1 MDTGVQP
8 AQKQPAQKQPAQ
20 DRRRRVVSYA
30 QQRAGR
36 MTAGQQRAWE
46 RNWDQLGR
54 RIDELPE
61 GPLDIAEWFGRTA
74 PVVLEIGSGMGE
86 STAVMAA
93 QAPGVDHLAVEV
105 YQPGLAQLLQRAEQ
119 AGLTNLRLLRGDAQ
133 DLLTE
138 HIAVERLRGVRI
150 YFPDPWPKRRHHK
163 RRLVRPEFVRL
174 VATRLAPGGVLHL
187 ATDWQPYATEMLA
200 ACAGEPALRNAA
212 GTGYAER
219 PAERPVT
226 KFEQRALDE
235 GRTVRDLL
243 FIRI

>member
-1 MDTGVQP
+1 MQP
-8 AQKQPAQKQPAQ
+8 AQN
-20 DRRRRVVSYA
+20 RGHRRVVSYA

-36 MTAGQQRAWE
+36 MTPGQQRAWE

-61 GPLDIAEWFGRTA
+61 GPLDIAAWFGRTA

-105 YQPGLAQLLQRAEQ
+105 YQPGLAQLLLRAEQ

-133 DLLTE
+133 DLLTGYLAPASL
-138 HIAVERLRGVRI
+138 HGVRI

-174 VATRLAPGGVLHL
+174 VTSRLAPGGVLHL
-187 ATDWQPYATEMLA
+187 ATDWQPYAAEMLA
-200 ACAGEPALRNAA
+200 ACTGEPALHNAA
-212 GTGYAER
+212 GAGYAER
-219 PAERPVT
+219 PAERPIT
-226 KFEQRALDE
+226 KFEQRALDD

-243 FIRI
+243 FVRV

>member
-1 MDTGVQP
+1 MQP
-8 AQKQPAQKQPAQ
+8 AP
-20 DRRRRVVSYA
+20 DRRHRRVVSYA

-36 MTAGQQRAWE
+36 MTHGQLRAWE
-46 RNWDQLGR
+46 RHWDQLGR

-61 GPLDIAEWFGRTA
+61 GPLDTAAWFGRAA

-105 YQPGLAQLLQRAEQ
+105 YQPGLAQLLLRAEQ

-133 DLLTE
+133 DLLAG
-138 HIAVERLRGVRI
+138 HIAPGSLHGVRI

-174 VATRLAPGGVLHL
+174 AASRLAPGGVLHL
-187 ATDWQPYATEMLA
+187 ATDWGPYAAEMLA
-200 ACAGEPALRNAA
+200 ACTGEPALRNTAAA
-212 GTGYAER
+212 GYAGR
-219 PAERPVT
+219 PASRPVT
-226 KFEQRALDE
+226 KFEQRALDD
-235 GRTVRDLL
+235 GRTVHDLL
-243 FIRI
+243 FVRI